1 MKKAVL
7 LFLLMLG
14 AALAAAPQLYFTA
27 DTCKEPL
34 SYKCGEEITFSLRLT
49 DGKSFPENVPF
60 RWELFVEGGKTLKGK
75 AVTSADKPFVIKT
88 KIDKPGFAYVFAC
101 AVDQKGKARKDVLQL
116 SASAGAEVE
125 KITQSVPEPADFD
138 AYWAGQLERLKQ
150 VPMETKLTPVTSKYK
165 NVDCFYFEIAAPGA
179 NPATG
184 YLSMPKNAKPGSLK
198 AYVFFY
204 GYGFGAIK
212 KQDQVASR
220 GNLVLSVS
228 RYGIPQGRDKA
239 FYQKAGKTTLK
250 KFGFRN
256 NASAAECD
264 FNYMILRDL
273 RAVEYLKS
281 RPEWN
286 GRDLIA
292 RGGSQGG
299 MQTVWAAALDSDV
312 TEAYPYITWCC
323 DLAGASKAQRLAA
336 YWRIQYVP
344 ALDYYDPVFMAKRIK
359 NAKVVITRAG
369 LGDYICPPSGLAI
382 LYNNLATLDK
392 TIVWVQGSDHG
403 FVPKKSE
410 VITWRSGK

>member
-49 DGKSFPENVPF
+49 DGKSFPENIPF

-184 YLSMPKNAKPGSLK
+184 YLSMPKNAKSGSLK

-228 RYGIPQGRDKA
+228 RYGIPQDRDKA

-256 NASAAECD
+256 NVSAAECD

-286 GRDLIA
+286 RKFLA
-292 RGGSQGG
+292 VNGGSMGAFQS
-299 MQTVWAAALDSDV
+299 VNVAALDKDV
-312 TEAYPYITWCC
+312 TRLDVRIPWCAN
-323 DLAGASKAQRLAA
+323 LGGVKYGRFKG
-336 YWRIQYVP
+336 WRPEHTP
-344 ALDYYDPVFMAKRIK
+344 ALDYFDIVNQAKRVKAQTDIF
-359 NAKVVITRAG
+359 IG
-369 LGDYICPPSGLAI
+369 LGDRTCPASGQFAMYNAMTCPKALSYVQTGGHRKASPGYKTVKYIPA
-382 LYNNLATLDK
+382 
-392 TIVWVQGSDHG
+392 Q
-403 FVPKKSE
+403 
-410 VITWRSGK
+410 